1 MAGSLFDQL
10 KKAGLVDDKKAQ
22 KAKKEKY
29 QQTKQN
35 KGKKGQQ
42 PVLNDAAKLATEAAK
57 QKADRD
63 LQLNLERKQQQEKK
77 AALAELR
84 QIIESNRMSGF
95 EGDVAYNFADES
107 TVKTLNV
114 NKKTQRALVAGT
126 IRLARFVGS
135 YALIPAEAADKVGL
149 RDSSI
154 LIPLAAV
161 DESISQEDQDYY
173 AQFEVPDDLIW

>member
-42 PVLNDAAKLATEAAK
+42 PVLNDTARLAAESAK
-57 QKADRD
+57 QKAERD

-107 TVKTLNV
+107 TVKTLSV

-126 IRLARFVGS
+126 IRLARFEGG
-135 YALIPAEAADKVGL
+135 YALISVDAADKVNQ
-149 RDSSI
+149 RDSSV
-154 LIPLAAV
+154 LIPLADV
-161 DESISQEDQDYY
+161 EESISQEDQDYY
-173 AQFEVPDDLIW
+173 AQFEIPDDLIW

>member
-29 QQTKQN
+29 QQTKQS
-35 KGKKGQQ
+35 KGKKGQK
-42 PVLNDAAKLATEAAK
+42 PVVNEVTKIAEEAAK
-57 QKADRD
+57 QKNERD

-77 AALAELR
+77 ATLAELR
-84 QIIESNRMSGF
+84 QIIETNRMSGF
-95 EGDVAYNFADES
+95 EGDVVYNFADES
-107 TVKTLNV
+107 TVKTLSV
-114 NKKTQRALVAGT
+114 NKKIQRALVAGT
-126 IRLARFVGS
+126 IRLARFEGG
-135 YALIPAEAADKVGL
+135 YALIPIEAANKVDQ
-149 RDSSI
+149 RDHSV
-154 LIPLAAV
+154 LISMAVV

>member
-1 MAGSLFDQL
+1 MTGSLFDQL

-29 QQTKQN
+29 QQTKQS

-42 PVLNDAAKLATEAAK
+42 PVLNETAKLAAEAAK
-57 QKADRD
+57 EKTERDR
-63 LQLNLERKQQQEKK
+63 QLNLERKQQQEQK
-77 AALAELR
+77 ATLAELR

-95 EGDVAYNFADES
+95 EGDVAYNFADGS
-107 TVKTLNV
+107 TVKTMNV
-114 NKKTQRALVAGT
+114 HKKTQRALIAG
-126 IRLARFVGS
+126 IVRVARFDDGYV
-135 YALIPAEAADKVGL
+135 LIPAEAADKVAQ
-149 RDSSI
+149 RDASV
-154 LIPLAAV
+154 LIALAGV